1 MPPLTSTHSK
11 FKAQYL
17 GGLLLCYVRR
27 LDTICT
33 QSAPGWIGHQEII
46 SALRAHQP
54 EATREAMGRHIDLSR
69 DKTLRLFGARA

>member
-11 FKAQYL
+11 SKAQYL

-27 LDTICT
+27 LDTICA

-54 EATREAMGRHIDLSR
+54 EAAREAVGRHINLFR
-69 DKTLRLFGARA
+69 DKMLRLIGA